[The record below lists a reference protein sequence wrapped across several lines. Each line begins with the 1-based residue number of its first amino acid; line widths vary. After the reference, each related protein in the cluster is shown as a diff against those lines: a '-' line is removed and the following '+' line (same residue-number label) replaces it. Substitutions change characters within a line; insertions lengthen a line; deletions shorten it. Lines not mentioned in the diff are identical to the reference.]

1 MEILRFIGPVLVG
14 LVFVGVMSLV
24 RDDGLR
30 RRVNAL
36 VAAGASG
43 TYLATGTFGPV
54 ELVLA
59 AVVLVVAYQ
68 GFGAWHWIGVAWLLH
83 TGLDLAHHGQGVEL
97 LPWAPGSAFGCAVC
111 DPVIALWCF
120 AGGRPLD
127 QLLRGRRSA
136 RPAPAG
142 ARS

>member
-1 MEILRFIGPVLVG
+1 MEILRFVGPVLVG
-14 LVFVGVMSLV
+14 LVVVSLMSLV
-24 RDDGLR
+24 RDDRRR

-36 VAAGASG
+36 VTAGASG
-43 TYLATGTFGPV
+43 TYLATGTFGPL

-68 GFGAWHWIGVAWLLH
+68 GFRAWRWIGLAWLLH
-83 TGLDLAHHGQGVEL
+83 TGLDLTHHLEGVEL
-97 LPWAPGSAFGCAVC
+97 LPWAPGSALGCAIC

-127 QLLRGRRSA
+127 QLLRGRRSV
-136 RPAPAG
+136 G
-142 ARS
+142 AAASGGQS